1 MSLLEQIKGF
11 LQLNTL
17 FLILSTKH
25 QPQSPEEELS
35 ESEFTKSTNTEL
47 WIVRQE
53 RVITKYA
60 ALLSS

>member
-1 MSLLEQIKGF
+1 MEGMTMSLLEQIKGF

-47 WIVRQE
+47 
-53 RVITKYA
+53 
-60 ALLSS
+60 